1 MYIYIHA
8 YSSIYL
14 CVYTDCAHTFVE
26 ALQAVKTPYLQPRY
40 YRAPE
45 VILGIGRRGAER
57 EKKGLGLGFR
67 NLGFRV

>member
-1 MYIYIHA
+1 MYVHIHIHA

-14 CVYTDCAHTFVE
+14 CVYTAQTFVE